1 MTPEIEL
8 KLDIS
13 SEDADRLVASK
24 LLEGAPNTSD
34 QRSVYFD
41 TPDHSL
47 QKSGFSLRIRHIAE
61 TRVQTVKASG
71 SRSLGLF
78 VRPEWERHIVGDCPE
93 LDVSDPL
100 RASFGEK
107 VEDLG
112 PVFDSRVKR
121 QRWLVERPNA
131 TIEVVLDRGET
142 DAGDRLSPICE
153 VELELKSGS
162 RQSLFELARDIHRIA
177 PLAPG
182 VLSKAERGYKLFEP
196 KARALKAEPIELD
209 PAISTAQAF
218 TTIAGACLRQFRI
231 NEMLIVANNG
241 EAVHQSRIAL
251 RRLRSAFAV
260 FRPILAGADLDRLI
274 AEVKWLAGELGKAR
288 DLDVLLTRV
297 DDPEIR
303 AKVRLART
311 GAFRDVAATLTS
323 ARKRQLMLDLIEWLA
338 VGPWRSDPDRGQLR
352 ADLALDFARIA
363 LDRVRKKV
371 KKRGRD
377 LQDTSDEARHQVRKD
392 AKKLRYAADFFA
404 ALFAAKKSRARRQIK
419 FTQSLAVLQDK
430 LGTLN
435 DIASAR
441 SILEGIGLETDA
453 PAKLLTPAGNRRD
466 LLVSASEAY
475 DDFVAAKRF
484 WT

>member
-13 SEDADRLVASK
+13 SEDADRLVAST
-24 LLEGAPNTSD
+24 LLGVPSTSD
-34 QRSVYFD
+34 HRSVYFD
-41 TPDHSL
+41 TPDHAL
-47 QKSGFSLRIRHIAE
+47 VKSGFSLRIRHVAE
-61 TRVQTVKASG
+61 TRIQTVKASG

-78 VRPEWERHIVGDCPE
+78 VRPEWERQIQGDSPE
-93 LDVSDPL
+93 LDVSGPL

-112 PVFDSRVKR
+112 PIFETRVRR
-121 QRWLVERPNA
+121 QSWLVERPDA
-131 TIEVVLDRGET
+131 IIEVVLDRGEI

-162 RQSLFELARDIHRIA
+162 RQALFELARDIHRIA

-182 VLSKAERGYKLFEP
+182 VLSKAERGYRLLEP
-196 KARALKAEPIELD
+196 KARAMKAEPIDLD
-209 PAISTAQAF
+209 PAMSTAQAF

-231 NEMLIVANNG
+231 NETLSVANNG

-251 RRLRSAFAV
+251 RRLRSALAV
-260 FRPILAGADLDRLI
+260 FKRMLAGADLDRLN

-288 DLDVLLTRV
+288 DLDVLLPRV
-297 DDPEIR
+297 DDSEIR
-303 AKVRLART
+303 AKVRLARA
-311 GAFRDVAATLTS
+311 GAFRDVAATLKS
-323 ARKRQLMLDLIEWLA
+323 DRKRQLMLDLIEWLT
-338 VGPWRSDPDRGQLR
+338 VGPWLSDPDRAHLR
-352 ADLALDFARIA
+352 EDPAKDFSRIA
-363 LDRVRKKV
+363 LDRCRKKV

-377 LQDTSDEARHQVRKD
+377 LQDTSDETRHQVRKD
-392 AKKLRYAADFFA
+392 AKKMRYAADFFA
-404 ALFAAKKSRARRQIK
+404 ALFAAKKSRARRQVK
-419 FTQSLAVLQDK
+419 FTEALDVLQDG

-441 SILEGIGLETDA
+441 SILQGIGLETDA
-453 PAKLLTPAGNRRD
+453 PAKLLIPAGSRRD
-466 LLVSASEAY
+466 LLASASEAY
-475 DDFVAAKRF
+475 EDFVAAKRF